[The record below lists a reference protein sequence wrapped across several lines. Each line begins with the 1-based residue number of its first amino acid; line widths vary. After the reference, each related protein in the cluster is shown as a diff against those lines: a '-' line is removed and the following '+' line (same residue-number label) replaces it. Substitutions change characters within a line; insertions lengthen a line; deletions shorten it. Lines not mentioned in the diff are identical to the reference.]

1 MWKAKIQTLPVLFL
15 VANSISWFSLT
26 LVVIGQLSSGYSFID
41 MLLVAGTYFGS
52 LIASAIVGATLL
64 YKKFR
69 KKATL
74 LLWTL
79 VGVVACLLFSVLT
92 PEASLSI
99 LVILSFVLGG
109 SIGVG
114 IPSCLSFF
122 ANSTKT
128 ESRGRIG
135 ALMFFSI
142 QLLTVMIYI
151 PITGAVAGSQF
162 IVLAIW
168 RLLGM
173 LSIFFFK
180 PSANRAEDDKTS
192 LFTIIRERKFMLY
205 FIPWFMFTLVNFI
218 EKPLLQQFFGPDL
231 FGNYELATLIIASVS
246 AFLGGIFCDLK
257 GRKVAGI
264 LGFVLLGIGYA
275 LLSLLPE
282 AQISQILYVVFDGTA
297 WGILYVT
304 FIFIVWGDIS
314 ENKIPEKYYLLGGMP
329 FLFAGLIEAIVQPFV
344 TVFPISTSFSLA
356 SFFLFLAVLPLLY
369 APETLPEKTMKDR
382 ELKNYIEKAQ
392 KQAEKTQKTEDED
405 TPIENGDDGVEF
417 EGAEFEEKLNE
428 AEKYY

>member
-1 MWKAKIQTLPVLFL
+1 MWKAKIQTLPALFL

-26 LVVIGQLSSGYSFID
+26 LVVIGQLASGPSLID
-41 MLLVAGTYFGS
+41 TLLIAGTYFGS

-69 KKATL
+69 EKATL

-79 VGVVACLLFSVLT
+79 VGVVTCLLFSVLT

-109 SIGVG
+109 SIGLG

-122 ANSTKT
+122 ANHTKT
-128 ESRGRIG
+128 ETRGRSG

-142 QLLTVMIYI
+142 QLLTAMIYI
-151 PITGAVAGSQF
+151 PITGVGVDYQF

-168 RLLGM
+168 RLLGVI
-173 LSIFFFK
+173 SIFYFK
-180 PSANRAEDDKTS
+180 PSAKQEDDKTS

-218 EKPLLQQFFGPDL
+218 EKPLLEQFFGPGL
-231 FGNYELATLIIASVS
+231 FGNYELATTIIASVS
-246 AFLGGIFCDLK
+246 AFLGGMFCDLK

-275 LLSLLPE
+275 ILSLLPE
-282 AQISQILYVVFDGTA
+282 AQLSQILYVVFDGTA

-344 TVFPISTSFSLA
+344 TVVPISTSFSLA

-392 KQAEKTQKTEDED
+392 KEAEKAQKTEDED

-417 EGAEFEEKLNE
+417 EGSEFEEKLKE